1 VQLEDRAGA
10 LCRCTSLFLVP
21 LEATD
26 EGRPAGLKQREE
38 EVHPFSDVGV
48 HRERNIYG
56 AQGPNPGAGG

>member
-1 VQLEDRAGA
+1 MTPFDPLAFDQLPFDQ
-10 LCRCTSLFLVP
+10 SLV
-21 LEATD
+21 D

-38 EVHPFSDVGV
+38 EVHGLSDVGV